1 MSSPF
6 AMSNF
11 CALITGGS
19 SAPSEGGEKITM
31 VSLST
36 AWARASVATPKTSA
50 AAARPA
56 SRAKCVVMVSPPD
69 LLDAEQLRSG
79 PAADGFNLIRLETGI
94 LDDRHRLV
102 IADRK
107 RHIGAEH
114 DTVGAHHLDDKSKH
128 ARIVLDGV
136 GVHQAQRLGRIG
148 GGGGD
153 GMVALE
159 APHQERQ

>member
-1 MSSPF
+1 
-6 AMSNF
+6 MSNF

-36 AWARASVATPKTSA
+36 AWARASVAAPKTDA
-50 AAARPA
+50 AAIVRPV

-69 LLDAEQLRSG
+69 LLDAEQLGSG
-79 PAADGFNLIRLETGI
+79 PATDGFNLIRLETGI

-107 RHIGAEH
+107 RH
-114 DTVGAHHLDDKSKH
+114 VG
-128 ARIVLDGV
+128 
-136 GVHQAQRLGRIG
+136 
-148 GGGGD
+148 
-153 GMVALE
+153 
-159 APHQERQ
+159 